1 MTDPSYE
8 TVLLDVDEHG
18 VATVTLNRP
27 DKLNSFNW
35 KMDGEFHELMWKC
48 EADEDIRVI
57 VVTGAGRAFCGG
69 MDLTEGAENVFGDT
83 AHETHDA
90 TFGIDS
96 DHIADRSAFW
106 RMRTPVIAAING
118 AAVGVGLTITTMF
131 DLRFVAEEAKLGFSF
146 TRRGV
151 VPDASVT
158 WMLPRIVGAT
168 RALDLLMS
176 GRMFSGRDAVDYG
189 LALAAYPADQVLAA
203 AQEYARDL
211 AINAAPGAVAATKAL
226 VSRFLEQEDRNA
238 AMALETKLV
247 WWAGAQPDAV
257 EGVVSFME
265 KRPPAWKGSKH
276 AAFSDPVWPEG

>member
-1 MTDPSYE
+1 MTASSYD

-27 DKLNSFNW
+27 DKLNSLNW
-35 KMDGEFHELMWKC
+35 KMDGELHEVMWKC
-48 EADEDIRVI
+48 EAAEDVRVI

-69 MDLTEGAENVFGDT
+69 MDLSDGAENVFGES
-83 AHETHDA
+83 AHEAHDA
-90 TFGIDS
+90 TFRIDS

-118 AAVGVGLTITTMF
+118 AAVGAGLTITTMF
-131 DLRFVAEEAKLGFSF
+131 DLRFVAEDAKLGFSF

-158 WMLPRIVGAT
+158 WALPRLVGAT

-176 GRMFSGRDAVDYG
+176 GRMFSGRDAVEYG
-189 LALAAYPADQVLAA
+189 LALAAYPADQVLDAA
-203 AQEYARDL
+203 KEYARDL
-211 AINAAPGAVAATKAL
+211 AVHAAPGAVAATKAL
-226 VSRFLEQEDRNA
+226 IHRFAGHNDRSS

-247 WWAGAQPDAV
+247 WWSGSQPDAV
-257 EGVVSFME
+257 EGVMSFME
-265 KRPPAWKGSKH
+265 KRAPAWQGSKH
-276 AAFSDPVWPEG
+276 ADFPEPVWPEG